1 MKQEG
6 DIVIDKLTYTAHEF
20 KEKILKPF
28 SEAVKAKQ
36 YKKIDY
42 AIYKYLANEA
52 IAITFEH
59 LPKSAIIRIDGSDK
73 FYGNTYTFAVN
84 DQSLGEY
91 IFLTYYIKNMGES
104 TLSTNTEVNTTT
116 TDWKQFINQLPDIEY
131 TLPDN
136 AYLTIDTIP
145 ANQFNTNKATISTPQ
160 FDDLEAAIN
169 QRPTFNDVENM
180 INNKQKENNKMKGI
194 NFDFGPCNGEAIR
207 MSMYGLAVKTPY
219 ANKPEGMYV
228 AYDPKT
234 DSIMDVDIF
243 NFDGSKFFYKI
254 PVPIKNVKKGDVVV
268 HNRRPCFVLDY
279 GPNSKSLIVVDP
291 IDGEKKEIMLTR
303 SPFGFDFATK
313 VVGLMDMCGQG
324 MTATED
330 NPFGNMWMFAMMDG
344 NMNDML
350 PLMMMANGGGNMNPM
365 MMYFMMNNE
374 DKDNLLPLMF
384 MMNNNN

>member
-1 MKQEG
+1 MKQGGDVCIDTMDKKLEDIYLNASEYQDMLDSFDYMLQKCHYQDIPTNKNGLNVKSKIYNHTKSAHLQFLYNTNTIAVHLEG
-6 DIVIDKLTYTAHEF
+6 SCFPEYFETDVSGFGQFLYHQYFYEHWIRDTFNKYNTATNSNSDFTTINCSSTAISCSSDIAISDNDYNTITTINNDIRTLNINDLDYLKNVEQAE
-20 KEKILKPF
+20 KE
-28 SEAVKAKQ
+28 EAVEK
-36 YKKIDY
+36 
-42 AIYKYLANEA
+42 
-52 IAITFEH
+52 
-59 LPKSAIIRIDGSDK
+59 
-73 FYGNTYTFAVN
+73 
-84 DQSLGEY
+84 
-91 IFLTYYIKNMGES
+91 
-104 TLSTNTEVNTTT
+104 
-116 TDWKQFINQLPDIEY
+116 
-131 TLPDN
+131 
-136 AYLTIDTIP
+136 
-145 ANQFNTNKATISTPQ
+145 
-160 FDDLEAAIN
+160 
-169 QRPTFNDVENM
+169 
-180 INNKQKENNKMKGI
+180 KENKEMKGI
-194 NFDFGPCNGEAIR
+194 NFDFGPCNGNVVR
-207 MSMYGLAVKTPY
+207 MSMYGMAVKNFNDTF
-219 ANKPEGMYV
+219 V

-350 PLMMMANGGGNMNPM
+350 PFMMMANNGGNMNPM

-374 DKDNLLPLMF
+374 NKDNLLPLMF
-384 MMNNNN
+384 MMNNN